1 MHFAPQIGQYEQA
14 VADYTRAIALDPRN
28 ANAYHNRGSS
38 YDKMGRLVEAVNDFS
53 KAIELDPRNAS
64 SFNSRGLARDKCV
77 CVWVGGCGW
86 VRVVVVASIVWCV
99 LHLVPFHGSVFI
111 SCVGCRFFDLLAP
124 LSRLSGD
131 VHSDWDHVRRRWRT
145 SHKPL
150 ALTGKV
156 LCFGTIEGTA

>member
-1 MHFAPQIGQYEQA
+1 MTLAKRLSWIRATLPPSTR
-14 VADYTRAIALDPRN
+14 VAWQGTSA
-28 ANAYHNRGSS
+28 
-38 YDKMGRLVEAVNDFS
+38 
-53 KAIELDPRNAS
+53 
-64 SFNSRGLARDKCV
+64 CV
-77 CVWVGGCGW
+77 CVGGCGW